1 VANTAGAAALW
12 LAHHGAE
19 TLRRRY
25 GRENVQRLFLTLA
38 RRTAR
43 TPDDWDSRNYGAGIL
58 DARALLEASLPD
70 PAAFARRTTRA
81 MATTVTALDRLATLW
96 PDLTKTQVR
105 SGLGRQMGLRG
116 AELDEALERFGGE
129 LLYQYSQD
137 AELRS
142 AVAVRQQGAT
152 SGRSTGSQPQDL
164 HRSSSR
170 ALRDALDARAG

>member
-1 VANTAGAAALW
+1 MAR
-12 LAHHGAE
+12 HGAE

-25 GRENVQRLFLTLA
+25 GRENVQRLFLRSRAGRPERPT
-38 RRTAR
+38 TG
-43 TPDDWDSRNYGAGIL
+43 TPRNYGAGIL

-81 MATTVTALDRLATLW
+81 TATTVTALDRLARLW

-116 AELDEALERFGGE
+116 AELDEVLERFGGE

-137 AELRS
+137 GELRR

-152 SGRSTGSQPQDL
+152 STRSAGSQPYDL
-164 HRSSSR
+164 RRSSSR
-170 ALRDALDARAG
+170 ALREALDSRAG